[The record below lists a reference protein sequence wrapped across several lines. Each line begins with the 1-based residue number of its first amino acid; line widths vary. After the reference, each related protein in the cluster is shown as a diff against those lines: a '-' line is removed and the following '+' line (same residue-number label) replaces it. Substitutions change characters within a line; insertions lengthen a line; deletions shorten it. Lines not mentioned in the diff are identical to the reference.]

1 MGLNA
6 YFAYGVCITRDIPV
20 GVADALA
27 IMCGDRILDRAHNNC
42 RERLG

>member
-20 GVADALA
+20 GVALA